1 LFFYLL
7 TVQGIEKEKKNSNF
21 FYRTFLWFPHVHM
34 WYLNVLERRDLWNVR
49 AFSRRQFRSIYSPD
63 EKRLAFWQCKR
74 FYCSMSFDL
83 IIGQDHVR
91 VWLIF
96 CISAFGRC
104 EFWSK
109 VNYYSRLMGNCFIKA
124 PFPPTSYFSGIY
136 ASFTC
141 VCVCVCVLTLLAVLR
156 GRPQNVCFADGINSF
171 RAPPCV

>member
-1 LFFYLL
+1 
-7 TVQGIEKEKKNSNF
+7 
-21 FYRTFLWFPHVHM
+21 
-34 WYLNVLERRDLWNVR
+34 
-49 AFSRRQFRSIYSPD
+49 
-63 EKRLAFWQCKR
+63 
-74 FYCSMSFDL
+74 MSFDL

-141 VCVCVCVLTLLAVLR
+141 VCVCVCAYSSCGAARPATKCLFRWWYKLVSSTSLCLDSSAVPPVLHPFFYRLLLQFLTISSLFL
-156 GRPQNVCFADGINSF
+156 PPHSF
-171 RAPPCV
+171 IKIT